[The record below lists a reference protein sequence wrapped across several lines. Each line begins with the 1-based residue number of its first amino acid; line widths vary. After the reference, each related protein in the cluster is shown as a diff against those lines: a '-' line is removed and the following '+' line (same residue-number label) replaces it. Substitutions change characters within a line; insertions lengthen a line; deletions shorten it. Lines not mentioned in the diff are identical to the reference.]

1 MAGAGK
7 KRNVSVGFGFANPT
21 QTTSKRGPS
30 TLDVSAA
37 VARKA
42 TTGAKIVAKVGSSA
56 STGVVADMAR
66 AAPLVAPALSK
77 LAIPL
82 TILAAGGAAAIE
94 GARGLKKRGTEGL
107 MKGAVR
113 GAADS
118 VTLGLASWA
127 YDKAKKNIG
136 FDHPNP
142 IKTAEGMK
150 HFSQASQ
157 RFAEQNASAGPR
169 GSADGEGPKGWA
181 NPKVQAAAQ
190 AARVAKLGT
199 KPKG

>member
-56 STGVVADMAR
+56 TTGVVADMAR
-66 AAPLVAPALSK
+66 AA
-77 LAIPL
+77 PL

-150 HFSQASQ
+150 HFSHASK

-169 GSADGEGPKGWA
+169 GSADGEGLKGWA